1 MFNKQVCF
9 LCTWERPRKT
19 ATSRNGPSHRLQHH
33 LSGGQG
39 EMVGCGASR
48 GRGPEGSGKGG
59 CSSADPSPRP
69 GRQSREEFPGT
80 WHPLRVQGRGA
91 PRKRKC
97 LWQKRD
103 FHSVVRASP
112 VFCFLKIISLEESSG
127 RRGIFGG
134 GHTPLPFTF
143 LGFCL
148 AGREN

>member
-19 ATSRNGPSHRLQHH
+19 VTSRNGPSHRLQHH

-80 WHPLRVQGRGA
+80 WHPLSG
-91 PRKRKC
+91 C
-97 LWQKRD
+97 RD
-103 FHSVVRASP
+103 GEPLANGNASGKSVTFTRLSELLL
-112 VFCFLKIISLEESSG
+112 CFVS
-127 RRGIFGG
+127 
-134 GHTPLPFTF
+134 
-143 LGFCL
+143 
-148 AGREN
+148 